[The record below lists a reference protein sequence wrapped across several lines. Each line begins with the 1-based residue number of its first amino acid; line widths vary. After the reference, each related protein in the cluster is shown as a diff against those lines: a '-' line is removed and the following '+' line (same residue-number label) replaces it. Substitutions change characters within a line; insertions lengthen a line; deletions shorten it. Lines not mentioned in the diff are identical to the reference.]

1 MYLNIKSLIICS
13 ALAVMCASACR
24 NKGQE
29 GEVVVS
35 ETMTEE
41 VSAESGA
48 VTVAVTETDALK
60 MYKPVRDGGIWLH
73 REPTRDSGRVFIAA
87 AAYTHSYDWSDFNHT
102 LIAGAHIDGKYYK
115 GYGEPAV
122 SGAFY
127 YVNSTGE
134 WGFIRD
140 GFSQILKNV
149 SETKRGA
156 VGFSQVLL
164 LYDGSVCAIHS
175 RANPDKSAFRRALCE
190 LEGDLY
196 VIDSKRKMT
205 MHDFAATL
213 KSAGVLHALYMDMGS
228 MRYSC
233 YRERYDGDWT
243 EIHPSNP
250 RTKHCTNYLV
260 FHCAE
265 L

>member
-87 AAYTHSYDWSDFNHT
+87 AAITPPSVP
-102 LIAGAHIDGKYYK
+102 
-115 GYGEPAV
+115 PAV
-122 SGAFY
+122 TSRFPDVSFSSVILLFITWMHISERG
-127 YVNSTGE
+127 ST
-134 WGFIRD
+134 FI
-140 GFSQILKNV
+140 SL
-149 SETKRGA
+149 
-156 VGFSQVLL
+156 
-164 LYDGSVCAIHS
+164 
-175 RANPDKSAFRRALCE
+175 
-190 LEGDLY
+190 
-196 VIDSKRKMT
+196 IDS
-205 MHDFAATL
+205 
-213 KSAGVLHALYMDMGS
+213 
-228 MRYSC
+228 
-233 YRERYDGDWT
+233 
-243 EIHPSNP
+243 
-250 RTKHCTNYLV
+250 
-260 FHCAE
+260 
-265 L
+265 